1 MSGQPSDRELPRRL
15 ALFTAFLK
23 IGVLGFGGVA
33 ALARHVLVVE
43 RRYLDDRA
51 FAEAFGVAATLPGAN
66 TVNLATMLGFRWR
79 GWTGSAAAL
88 GGLLGTPLVVLVAIA
103 ALYARFS
110 YLADV
115 RAGLAG
121 AAATAAGLVVGT
133 ALKLL
138 KGLDPDVV
146 NLATAAACLAAAV
159 LGAPMLIILCLAIPL
174 SIAATMTRDRRAR

>member
-1 MSGQPSDRELPRRL
+1 MARDLPTRL

-43 RRYLDDRA
+43 RLYLDDRG
-51 FAEAFGVAATLPGAN
+51 FAEAFGIAATLPGAN
-66 TVNLATMLGFRWR
+66 TVNLATMLGYRWR

-88 GGLLGTPLVVLVAIA
+88 SGLLGMPLVVLMVIA
-103 ALYARFS
+103 GLYARFS
-110 YLADV
+110 YLSDV

-146 NLATAAACLAAAV
+146 NVATAGCVCLAAGA
-159 LGAPMLIILCLAIPL
+159 LGAPMLIILCVSIPL
-174 SIAATMTRDRRAR
+174 SILATTARERHAR